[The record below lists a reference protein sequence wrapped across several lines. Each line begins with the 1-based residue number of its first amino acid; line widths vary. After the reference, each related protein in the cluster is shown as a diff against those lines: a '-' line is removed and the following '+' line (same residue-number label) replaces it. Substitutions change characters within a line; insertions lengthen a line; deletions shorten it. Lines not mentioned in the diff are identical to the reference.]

1 MSSNWGSNSRSNSS
15 GSSSRSDVENS
26 FDDDEELLQ
35 IGTRCM
41 ELRREKEMLRE
52 SQSQSVEL
60 VRRLELNANSLS
72 ESRLEDKRRIQL
84 LEKELLNCYQEIDY
98 LRDQVNFRGQEMNDL
113 SEHVLDLE
121 VKVNESGR
129 LEEEVNYLR
138 EELCT
143 SKSEQLLLLQ
153 ELESAETE
161 LQLSL
166 FSVEKLEESIS
177 SLTLESQCEIESM
190 KLDIAALEQALFDAH
205 KFQGESIQENDKLRE
220 VVKEL
225 QLKSQE
231 AEENAE
237 CLEKQNKK
245 LMERCV
251 ASERNI
257 KELCQSFKE
266 RLESEGE
273 AAVNAECFYTELN
286 HMLPLPDET
295 RECFHEIIKKL
306 EVSRDVKLRDKMED
320 MARQILQYK
329 DLVKQLKDELKEEK
343 LKAKEE
349 AEDLTQEMAELRYK
363 MTCLLEE
370 ECKRRACIEQAS
382 LQRIANLEAQIK
394 REKNKKSSTC
404 LVPLSAV

>member
-1 MSSNWGSNSRSNSS
+1 MSSSWGSNSS

-26 FDDDEELLQ
+26 LDVEELLQ
-35 IGTRCM
+35 IGTRCK
-41 ELRREKEMLRE
+41 ELRKEKEMLRE

-72 ESRLEDKRRIQL
+72 ESRLEDERRIQM

-98 LRDQVNFRGQEMNDL
+98 LRDQVNLNGEEVNYL
-113 SEHVLDLE
+113 SERVLDLQ
-121 VKVNESGR
+121 VKVTESER
-129 LEEEVNYLR
+129 LEEEVKYLR

-143 SKSEQLLLLQ
+143 SKSEQILLLQ
-153 ELESAETE
+153 ELESTETE
-161 LQLSL
+161 LHLSM

-190 KLDIAALEQALFDAH
+190 KLDIVALEQALFDSK
-205 KFQGESIQENDKLRE
+205 KFQGETIQENDKLRDI
-220 VVKEL
+220 VKEL
-225 QLKSQE
+225 RMKSQE
-231 AEENAE
+231 TQENAK
-237 CLEKQNKK
+237 CLEKQNKE
-245 LMERCV
+245 LRERCV

-257 KELCQSFKE
+257 EEFCKSFGE
-266 RLESEGE
+266 RLESESE
-273 AAVNAECFYTELN
+273 ANVNAECFFGELG

-306 EVSRDVKLRDKMED
+306 VVYQDAKLRDKMEE
-320 MARQILQYK
+320 

-363 MTCLLEE
+363 MTCLLDE
-370 ECKRRACIEQAS
+370 ECKRRTCIEQAA
-382 LQRIANLEAQIK
+382 LQRIVYLEAQIK
-394 REKNKKSSTC
+394 REKNNSSTC
-404 LVPLSAV
+404 VISS